1 MKLPI
6 KIPTKVQIIE
16 QANVLKEL
24 PKKLQ
29 IKKKWKTYVTVVLAA
44 VVFIVGVISYNGLNG
59 MGLHRLTTR
68 REKGT
73 VNFWYTNEK
82 MTNYYNNI
90 ASVYNQSNRG
100 ATVVPKLISAS
111 EYIEQIY
118 DASIKG
124 VDYPDVY
131 VITSDAM
138 EKAYLSGLT
147 LPVENEKEV
156 RAAFPTVA
164 SDAASYEDILIGY
177 PLYFDTSTLAYNK
190 TMLEAVALQQF
201 QLAAKAEGV
210 ENPESITVSQEEI
223 DNLVALMVP
232 ETIDELLELANN
244 LEAPEGLETVF
255 KWNIND
261 IFFNYF
267 YLGAYANLS
276 VEELDI
282 YNESTAACMDVFK
295 RVTEFFYMDAATAS
309 TEGILQEFMEGK
321 VLFTI
326 LDAESAL
333 TLETA
338 NANGEIAFE
347 YDYAL
352 TPNPSETL
360 EGRPLSSANI
370 IVVNGYADQPT
381 TANDFATFLTMENYA
396 TDQLYAKT
404 GYLPAYQN
412 ATVDSNMEKV
422 FKLSYEQS
430 VGMPSSMIT
439 SDFWM
444 LLENAFNEIWDGA
457 DANTTLETLEEQL
470 KTRISQS

>member
-1 MKLPI
+1 MYTTIAL
-6 KIPTKVQIIE
+6 
-16 QANVLKEL
+16 
-24 PKKLQ
+24 
-29 IKKKWKTYVTVVLAA
+29 
-44 VVFIVGVISYNGLNG
+44 GVIILAVGILSYTGLNG
-59 MGLHRLTTR
+59 MGYHRLTDKK
-68 REKGT
+68 EKGT
-73 VNFWYTNEK
+73 VNFWYTNEN

-100 ATVVPKLISAS
+100 ANIVPRLVSAS
-111 EYIEQIY
+111 EYLEEIY
-118 DASIKG
+118 KASIEG
-124 VDYPDVY
+124 ADYPDVY
-131 VITSDAM
+131 VITSDNV

-147 LPVENEKEV
+147 LPVEEEEEV
-156 RAAFPTVA
+156 KSNFPLVA
-164 SDAASYEDILIGY
+164 SNAASYEGILIGY
-177 PLYFDTSTLAYNK
+177 PLYYDTSTLAYNK

-210 ENPESITVSQEEI
+210 ENPESITVAQENI
-223 DNLVALMVP
+223 DNLVSLMVP

-267 YLGAYANLS
+267 YLGAYANLH
-276 VEELDI
+276 EDGLDL
-282 YNESTAACMDVFK
+282 YNESTAACMDIFK
-295 RVTEFFYMDAATAS
+295 RVTEFFYMDAETVS
-309 TEGILQEFMEGK
+309 TDGILKEFMEGK

-338 NANGEIAFE
+338 NANGEIAFA

-360 EGRPLSSANI
+360 QGKPLSSTNI
-370 IVVNGYADQPT
+370 VVVNGYADQPT
-381 TANDFATFLTMENYA
+381 TASDFAQFLTMENYA

-404 GYLPAYQN
+404 GYLPAYQYA
-412 ATVDSNMEKV
+412 ATSSNMEKV

-430 VGMPSSMIT
+430 VNMPNSMVS

-457 DANTTLETLEEQL
+457 DAKTTLETLEERL
-470 KTRISQS
+470 KNRIPQS

>member
-1 MKLPI
+1 MKLP
-6 KIPTKVQIIE
+6 T
-16 QANVLKEL
+16 
-24 PKKLQ
+24 KLQ
-29 IKKKWKTYVTVVLAA
+29 IKKNWKRYVTIAMAIIVFVVG
-44 VVFIVGVISYNGLNG
+44 IISYNGLNG
-59 MGLHRLTTR
+59 MGLHRLTAKK
-68 REKGT
+68 EKGT
-73 VNFWYTNEK
+73 VNFWYTNDK

-100 ATVVPKLISAS
+100 ATVVPKLVSAS
-111 EYIEQIY
+111 EYMEQIY

-124 VDYPDVY
+124 ADYPDVY
-131 VITSDAM
+131 VITSDAV

-147 LPVENEKEV
+147 LPIENEKEV
-156 RAAFPTVA
+156 RASFPAVA
-164 SDAASYEDILIGY
+164 SNAASYEDMLIGY
-177 PLYFDTSTLAYNK
+177 PLYFDTSALVYNK

-210 ENPESITVSQEEI
+210 ENPESITVSPEEI

-267 YLGAYANLS
+267 YLGAYTKLFGN
-276 VEELDI
+276 EIDI

-295 RVTEFFYMDAATAS
+295 RVTDFFYMDAETIS
-309 TEGILQEFMEGK
+309 TESILQEFMEGK

-326 LDAESAL
+326 LDTRSAL

-338 NANGEIAFE
+338 NKNGEITFE

-381 TANDFATFLTMENYA
+381 TANDFATFLTMESYA
-396 TDQLYAKT
+396 IDQLYSKT
-404 GYLPAYQN
+404 GYLPANQN
-412 ATVDSNMEKV
+412 AVIGSSMEKV

-430 VGMPSSMIT
+430 VGMPNSMVT

-444 LLENAFNEIWDGA
+444 QLENAFNQIWDGA
-457 DANTTLETLEEQL
+457 DAQNTLETLEEQL
-470 KTRISQS
+470 KLRIPQS

>member
-1 MKLPI
+1 MK
-6 KIPTKVQIIE
+6 K
-16 QANVLKEL
+16 N
-24 PKKLQ
+24 
-29 IKKKWKTYVTVVLAA
+29 WHMYVTIALA
-44 VVFIVGVISYNGLNG
+44 VIVFIVGVASYTGLNG
-59 MGLHRLTTR
+59 MGLHRLVSKKET
-68 REKGT
+68 GT
-73 VNFWYTNEK
+73 VNFWYTNEN

-100 ATVVPKLISAS
+100 ADVVPKLVSAS

-118 DASIKG
+118 KASLEG
-124 VDYPDVY
+124 VDYPDVF
-131 VITSDAM
+131 VITSDAV

-147 LPVENEKEV
+147 LPVENEEEV
-156 RAAFPTVA
+156 KNSFPSVA
-164 SDAASYEDILIGY
+164 VDAASYEDILIGY

-210 ENPESITVSQEEI
+210 ENPEAITVPQEDI
-223 DNLVALMVP
+223 DNLVKLMVP

-267 YLGAYANLS
+267 YLGAYAKLS
-276 VEELDI
+276 ASEIDI
-282 YNESTAACMDVFK
+282 YNDSTAACMDVFK
-295 RVTEFFYMDAATAS
+295 RVTEFFYMDAETVS

-360 EGRPLSSANI
+360 QGRPLSSANI
-370 IVVNGYADQPT
+370 VVVNGYADQPN
-381 TANDFATFLTMENYA
+381 TANDFATFLTMESY
-396 TDQLYAKT
+396 TIDQFYAKT
-404 GYLPAYQN
+404 GYLPACKN
-412 ATVDSNMEKV
+412 AAVNSNMEMV
-422 FKLSYEQS
+422 FKEAYEQS
-430 VGMPSSMIT
+430 VNMPNSMIT

-457 DANTTLETLEEQL
+457 DANATLQNLEEQL
-470 KTRISQS
+470 KLRIPQS

>member
-1 MKLPI
+1 MKKNWRMYRTIALAVI
-6 KIPTKVQIIE
+6 
-16 QANVLKEL
+16 VL
-24 PKKLQ
+24 
-29 IKKKWKTYVTVVLAA
+29 
-44 VVFIVGVISYNGLNG
+44 IVGVASYTGLNG
-59 MGLHRLTTR
+59 MGLHRLTDR
-68 REKGT
+68 DAKGT
-73 VNFWYTNEK
+73 VHFWYTNEN

-100 ATVVPKLISAS
+100 ADVVPRLVSAS

-118 DASIKG
+118 RASIEG
-124 VDYPDVY
+124 QDYPDVY
-131 VITSDAM
+131 VITSDNV

-147 LPVENEKEV
+147 LPIEEEGDVKENFPQV
-156 RAAFPTVA
+156 AF
-164 SDAASYEDILIGY
+164 DAASYEDILIGY
-177 PLYFDTSTLAYNK
+177 PLYFDTSALAYNK

-210 ENPESITVSQEEI
+210 ENPESITVPQEDI
-223 DNLVALMVP
+223 DNLVKLMVP

-267 YLGAYANLS
+267 YLGAYMNLS
-276 VEELDI
+276 ANEIDI

-295 RVTEFFYMDAATAS
+295 RVTDFFYMDAETVS
-309 TEGILQEFMEGK
+309 TEGILKEFMEGK

-333 TLETA
+333 RLETA

-352 TPNPSETL
+352 TPNPSESLT
-360 EGRPLSSANI
+360 GKPLSSTNI
-370 IVVNGYADQPT
+370 VVVNGYTDKPN

-396 TDQLYAKT
+396 ADQLYAKT
-404 GYLPAYQN
+404 GYLPAYQHAALN
-412 ATVDSNMEKV
+412 SNMEKV

-430 VGMPSSMIT
+430 ANMPNSMVA

-444 LLENAFNEIWDGA
+444 HLENAFNEIWDGA
-457 DANTTLETLEEQL
+457 DAKTTLETLEERL
-470 KTRISQS
+470 KLRIPQS